1 MGRKVSRCSN
11 LLSKEYIKSQNIA
24 AYQIVFAK
32 CASSGGP
39 ESKYCIR

>member
-1 MGRKVSRCSN
+1 MGRKVFSKFLN
-11 LLSKEYIKSQNIA
+11 KEYIKSRNIA